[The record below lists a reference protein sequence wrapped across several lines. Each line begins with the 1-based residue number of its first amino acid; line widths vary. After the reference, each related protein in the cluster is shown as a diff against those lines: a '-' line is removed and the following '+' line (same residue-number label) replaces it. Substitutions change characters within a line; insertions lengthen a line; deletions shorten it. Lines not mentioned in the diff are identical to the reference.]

1 MPSSVPDAVTDRAPV
16 YSLAG
21 RTALVTGAAGWTGQG
36 IARVLAER
44 GAALVVNDIDG
55 SPAQALVD
63 ELTASGARACA
74 SLFDVRSYD
83 AVIAGVADL
92 EAGFAPVDILV
103 NNVGMP
109 GTPNKHVPF
118 LESDP
123 EDWRPWIDI
132 NIYGSL
138 HCLRAVL
145 AGMCERGWGRVIQ
158 ISSAMASR
166 GLPNR
171 ESLLGGSKA
180 GIEGTLRSVALEVAD
195 RGVTIN
201 TLALGLLENA
211 FTHADREIVNATL
224 ARVPIGRYLDP
235 REVGAAVAYLAS
247 DEAAFVTGQVHHLN
261 GGAYQGR

>member
-1 MPSSVPDAVTDRAPV
+1 VH
-16 YSLAG
+16 SLAG
-21 RTALVTGAAGWTGQG
+21 HAALLTGAAGWTGQG

-44 GAALVVNDIDG
+44 GAAVVVNDVDRERAEQLASELVAAGGAAVPAIFDVTDYRAVVAG
-55 SPAQALVD
+55 VGAAQATL
-63 ELTASGARACA
+63 GP
-74 SLFDVRSYD
+74 
-83 AVIAGVADL
+83 I
-92 EAGFAPVDILV
+92 DILV

-109 GTPNKHVPF
+109 GTPNKHIAF
-118 LESDP
+118 AESDP

-138 HCLRAVL
+138 NCLRAVL
-145 AGMCERGWGRVIQ
+145 AGMCDRGWGRVIQ

-171 ESLLGGSKA
+171 EALLGGSKA
-180 GIEGTLRSVALEVAD
+180 GIEGALRSIALEVID

-211 FTHADREIVNATL
+211 TVHADAEIVRATL
-224 ARVPIGRYLDP
+224 ARVPAGRFIEP

-247 DEAAFVTGQVHHLN
+247 DDAAMVTGQVHHLN
-261 GGAYQGR
+261 GGSFQGR